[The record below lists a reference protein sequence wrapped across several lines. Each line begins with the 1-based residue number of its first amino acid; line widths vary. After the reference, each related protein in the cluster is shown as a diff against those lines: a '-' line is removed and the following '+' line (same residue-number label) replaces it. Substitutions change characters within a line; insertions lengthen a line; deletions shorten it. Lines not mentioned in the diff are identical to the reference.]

1 MRYHSK
7 CPMKSLHVRSFAKI
21 NISLNITKKRDDGFH
36 ELDSVMLPI
45 ALHDSLVIS
54 KLNNANDNFV
64 TVDDFSIGTFSYN
77 LATFAIERLQSKY
90 RFKDKFRILIH
101 KVIPIQAG
109 LGGGSSNAACTL
121 KAVNTMLKLGAS
133 DEELIELS
141 KTLGCDI
148 PFFIKCK
155 PARVQG
161 VGEILNPITVKNNY
175 YVLLVKPE
183 TGCSTREVYSISDSM
198 DLKVTNI
205 DNVVK
210 ALENGDDELL
220 EANISNALQ
229 EPAIKLVPAIQTII
243 DELHSEGLKM
253 VQVTGSGSAV
263 FALSTD
269 KQLLK
274 RVFKKFEDKNQ
285 VELTKVMK

>member
-1 MRYHSK
+1 MH
-7 CPMKSLHVRSFAKI
+7 MKSLHIRSFAKI
-21 NISLNITKKRDDGFH
+21 NISLNITKKREDGFH

-45 ALHDSLVIS
+45 SLHDSLVIS
-54 KLNNANDNFV
+54 KLNNAPDNYV

-77 LATFAIERLQSKY
+77 LATFSIEKLQSIY
-90 RFKDKFRILIH
+90 HFNDKFRILIH

-109 LGGGSSNAACTL
+109 LGGGSSNAAFTM
-121 KAVNTMLKLGAS
+121 KAVNTMLNLGAT

-161 VGEILNPITVKNNY
+161 VGEILTPITIKNNY
-175 YVLLVKPE
+175 YVLLVKPDA
-183 TGCSTREVYSISDSM
+183 GCSTKEVYAISDSM
-198 DLKVTNI
+198 DLKTCNI
-205 DNVVK
+205 ENVIK
-210 ALENGDDELL
+210 ALEEGDDDLL
-220 EANISNALQ
+220 ADSISNALQ
-229 EPAIKLVPAIQTII
+229 DPAIKNVPVIQTII
-243 DELHSEGLKM
+243 DELHESGLKM

-263 FALSTD
+263 FALSTN

-274 RVFKKFEDKNQ
+274 RVFKKLVNKYQ
-285 VELTKVMK
+285 VELAKVIK

>member
-1 MRYHSK
+1 
-7 CPMKSLHVRSFAKI
+7 MKNLHIRSFAKI
-21 NISLNITKKRDDGFH
+21 NISLNITKKREDGFH

-45 ALHDSLVIS
+45 SLHDSLVVS

-77 LATFAIERLQSKY
+77 LATFSIEKLQSIY
-90 RFKDKFRILIH
+90 HFNDKFRILIH

-109 LGGGSSNAACTL
+109 LGGGSSNAAFTM
-121 KAVNTMLKLGAS
+121 KAVNSMLKLGAT
-133 DEELIELS
+133 DDELIDIA

-161 VGEILNPITVKNNY
+161 IGEILTPITIKNNY

-183 TGCSTREVYSISDSM
+183 AGCSTKEVYAISDTM
-198 DLKVTNI
+198 DLKTCNI
-205 DNVVK
+205 DNVIQ
-210 ALENGDDELL
+210 ALETGNDDLL
-220 EANISNALQ
+220 ADNISNALQ
-229 EPAIKLVPAIQTII
+229 EPAIRCVPSIQAII
-243 DELHSEGLKM
+243 DELHGFDLKM

-269 KQLLK
+269 KNLLVKVLKQL
-274 RVFKKFEDKNQ
+274 EDKYE
-285 VELTKVMK
+285 VELAKVMK

>member
-1 MRYHSK
+1 ML
-7 CPMKSLHVRSFAKI
+7 MKNLHIRSFAKI

-45 ALHDSLVIS
+45 SLHDSLIVS

-77 LATFAIERLQSKY
+77 LATFSIEKLQSIY
-90 RFKDKFRILIH
+90 HFNDKFRILIH

-109 LGGGSSNAACTL
+109 LGGGSSNAAFTM

-133 DEELIELS
+133 DEELIKLA
-141 KTLGCDI
+141 TPLGCDI
-148 PFFIKCK
+148 PFFIKCV

-161 VGEILNPITVKNNY
+161 VGEILTPISVKNNY

-183 TGCSTREVYSISDSM
+183 AGCSTKEVYGISDTM
-198 DLKVTNI
+198 DLKVCDI
-205 DNVVK
+205 DAVIK
-210 ALENGDDELL
+210 ALAEGDDESL
-220 EANISNALQ
+220 AKNVSNALQ
-229 EPAIKLVPAIQTII
+229 EPAISLVPAIQCIV
-243 DELHSEGLKM
+243 DELHSYGLDI

-263 FALSTD
+263 FAMSTN
-269 KQLLK
+269 KLLLK
-274 RVFKKFEDKNQ
+274 KTLKKLEDKYE
-285 VELTKVMK
+285 VELCKVLK

>member
-1 MRYHSK
+1 
-7 CPMKSLHVRSFAKI
+7 MKSLHVRSFAKI

-45 ALHDSLVIS
+45 SLHDSLVIS
-54 KLNNANDNFV
+54 KLNAAQDNFV

-77 LATFAIERLQSKY
+77 LATFSIEKLQSIY
-90 RFKDKFRILIH
+90 HFNDKFRVLIH

-109 LGGGSSNAACTL
+109 LGGGSSNAACTI
-121 KAVNTMLKLGAS
+121 KAVNSMLKLGAT
-133 DEELIELS
+133 DEELIEIGKS
-141 KTLGCDI
+141 LGCDI

-161 VGEILNPITVKNNY
+161 VGEVLTPINIKNNY

-183 TGCSTREVYSISDSM
+183 AGCSTREIYAISDTM
-198 DLKVTNI
+198 DLKVCNI
-205 DNVVK
+205 ENVIK
-210 ALENGDDELL
+210 ALEEGDDDLL
-220 EANISNALQ
+220 ADNISNALQ
-229 EPAIKLVPAIQTII
+229 EPAIKSVPAIQTII
-243 DELHSEGLKM
+243 DELRENGLKM

-269 KQLLK
+269 KALLK
-274 RVFKKFEDKNQ
+274 KIFKKLEDKYE
-285 VELTKVMK
+285 VELAKVLK

>member
-1 MRYHSK
+1 ML
-7 CPMKSLHVRSFAKI
+7 MKNLHVRSFAKI
-21 NISLNITKKRDDGFH
+21 NISLNITKKREDGFH

-45 ALHDSLVIS
+45 SLHDSLVIS
-54 KLNNANDNFV
+54 KLNNAPDNYV

-77 LATFAIERLQSKY
+77 LATFSIEKLQSIY
-90 RFKDKFRILIH
+90 HFNDKFRILIH

-109 LGGGSSNAACTL
+109 LGGGSSNAAFTM
-121 KAVNTMLKLGAS
+121 KAVNSMLKLGAT
-133 DEELIELS
+133 DEELIDIA

-161 VGEILNPITVKNNY
+161 IGEILSPITVKNNY
-175 YVLLVKPE
+175 YVLIVKPE
-183 TGCSTREVYSISDSM
+183 AGCSTKEIYAISDTM
-198 DLKVTNI
+198 DLKTCNI
-205 DNVVK
+205 DNVIQ

-220 EANISNALQ
+220 ANSISNALQ
-229 EPAIKLVPAIQTII
+229 EPAIKSVPAIQRII
-243 DELHSEGLKM
+243 DELHELGLKM

-269 KQLLK
+269 KKLLK
-274 RVFKKFEDKNQ
+274 KILKQLEEKYE
-285 VELTKVMK
+285 VELAKVMK

>member
-1 MRYHSK
+1 
-7 CPMKSLHVRSFAKI
+7 MKSLHIRSFAKI
-21 NISLNITKKRDDGFH
+21 NISLNITKKREDGFH

-54 KLNNANDNFV
+54 KLNSANDNFV

-77 LATFAIERLQSKY
+77 LATFAIEKLQRIY
-90 RFKDKFRILIH
+90 RFDDKFRILIH

-109 LGGGSSNAACTL
+109 LGGGSSNAAFTM
-121 KAVNTMLKLGAS
+121 KAVNSMLKLGAS
-133 DEELIELS
+133 DEELIELAKS
-141 KTLGCDI
+141 LGCDI

-161 VGEILNPITVKNNY
+161 VGEVLTPITIRNNY
-175 YVLLVKPE
+175 YVLLVKPDA
-183 TGCSTREVYSISDSM
+183 GCSTKEVYAISDSM
-198 DLKVTNI
+198 DLKVANI

-210 ALENGDDELL
+210 ALTEGDDELL
-220 EANISNALQ
+220 ADNISNALQ
-229 EPAIKLVPAIQTII
+229 EPAIKLVPAIERII
-243 DELHSEGLKM
+243 EELKENGLKM

-269 KQLLK
+269 KKLLK
-274 RVFKKFEDKNQ
+274 SVFKKLEDKYE
-285 VELTKVMK
+285 VELTKVIK

>member
-1 MRYHSK
+1 ML
-7 CPMKSLHVRSFAKI
+7 MKNLHVRSFAKI
-21 NISLNITKKRDDGFH
+21 NISLNITKKREDGFH

-45 ALHDSLVIS
+45 SLHDSLVIS
-54 KLNNANDNFV
+54 KLNNAPDNYV

-77 LATFAIERLQSKY
+77 LATFSIEKLQSIY
-90 RFKDKFRILIH
+90 HFNDKFRILIH

-109 LGGGSSNAACTL
+109 LGGGSSNAAFTM
-121 KAVNTMLKLGAS
+121 KAVNSMLKLGAT
-133 DEELIELS
+133 DEELIDIA

-161 VGEILNPITVKNNY
+161 VGEILSPITVKNNY
-175 YVLLVKPE
+175 YVLIVKPE
-183 TGCSTREVYSISDSM
+183 AGCSTKEIYAISDTM
-198 DLKVTNI
+198 DLKTCNI
-205 DNVVK
+205 DNVIQ

-220 EANISNALQ
+220 ANSISNALQ
-229 EPAIKLVPAIQTII
+229 EPAIKSVPAIRRII
-243 DELHSEGLKM
+243 DELHELGLKM

-269 KQLLK
+269 KKLLK
-274 RVFKKFEDKNQ
+274 NILKQLEEKYE
-285 VELTKVMK
+285 VELAKVMK

>member
-1 MRYHSK
+1 
-7 CPMKSLHVRSFAKI
+7 MKSLHIRSFAKI
-21 NISLNITKKRDDGFH
+21 NISLNITKKREDGFH

-45 ALHDSLVIS
+45 SLHDSLVVA
-54 KLNNANDNFV
+54 KLNATDNFV
-64 TVDDFSIGTFSYN
+64 TVDDFSIGTFNYN
-77 LATFAIERLQSKY
+77 LATFSIEKLQSVY
-90 RFKDKFRILIH
+90 HFNDKFRILIH

-109 LGGGSSNAACTL
+109 LGGGSSNAAFTM
-121 KAVNTMLKLGAS
+121 KAVNTLLKLGAS
-133 DEELIELS
+133 DDELIELG

-161 VGEILNPITVKNNY
+161 VGEILTPITIKNNY

-183 TGCSTREVYSISDSM
+183 AGCSTKEVYAISDQM
-198 DLKVTNI
+198 DLKTCNI

-210 ALENGDDELL
+210 ALEEGDDELL
-220 EANISNALQ
+220 ADNISNALQ
-229 EPAIKLVPAIQTII
+229 EPAIKLVPSIQTII
-243 DELHSEGLKM
+243 DELKENGLKI

-269 KQLLK
+269 KKLLLK
-274 RVFKKFEDKNQ
+274 CLKKLEDKYE
-285 VELTKVMK
+285 VELAKIMK

>member
-1 MRYHSK
+1 MH
-7 CPMKSLHVRSFAKI
+7 MKSLHIRSFAKI
-21 NISLNITKKRDDGFH
+21 NISLNITKKREDGFH

-45 ALHDSLVIS
+45 SLHDSLVIS
-54 KLNNANDNFV
+54 KLNNATDNYV

-77 LATFAIERLQSKY
+77 LATFSIEKLQSIY
-90 RFKDKFRILIH
+90 HFNDKFRILIH

-109 LGGGSSNAACTL
+109 LGGGSSHAAFTM
-121 KAVNTMLKLGAS
+121 KAVNTMLKLGAT

-161 VGEILNPITVKNNY
+161 VGEVLTPITVKNNY

-183 TGCSTREVYSISDSM
+183 AGCSTKEIYAISDSM
-198 DLKVTNI
+198 DLKTCNI
-205 DNVVK
+205 ENVIK
-210 ALENGDDELL
+210 ALEEGDDDLL
-220 EANISNALQ
+220 ADSISNALQ
-229 EPAIKLVPAIQTII
+229 EPAIKNVPVIQSII
-243 DELHSEGLKM
+243 DELHEYGLKI

-263 FALSTD
+263 FALSTN

-274 RVFKKFEDKNQ
+274 RVFKKLVNKYQ
-285 VELTKVMK
+285 VELAKVVK

>member
-1 MRYHSK
+1 MH
-7 CPMKSLHVRSFAKI
+7 MKSLHIRSFAKI
-21 NISLNITKKRDDGFH
+21 NISLNITKKREDGFH

-45 ALHDSLVIS
+45 SLHDSLVVS
-54 KLNNANDNFV
+54 KLNNAPDNYV

-77 LATFAIERLQSKY
+77 LATFSIEKLQSIY
-90 RFKDKFRILIH
+90 HFNDKFRILIH

-109 LGGGSSNAACTL
+109 LGGGSSNAAFTM
-121 KAVNTMLKLGAS
+121 KAVNTMLNLGAT

-161 VGEILNPITVKNNY
+161 VGEVLTPITVKNNY
-175 YVLLVKPE
+175 YVLLVKPDA
-183 TGCSTREVYSISDSM
+183 GCSTKEVYAISDSM
-198 DLKVTNI
+198 DLKTCNI
-205 DNVVK
+205 ENVIK
-210 ALENGDDELL
+210 ALEEGDDDLL
-220 EANISNALQ
+220 ADSISNALQ
-229 EPAIKLVPAIQTII
+229 EPAIKNVPVIQTII
-243 DELHSEGLKM
+243 DELHESGLKM

-263 FALSTD
+263 FALSTN

-274 RVFKKFEDKNQ
+274 RVFKKLVNKYQ
-285 VELTKVMK
+285 VELAKVIK